1 MSLMIQ
7 GVAAADPFRT
17 FIDRKLGA
25 VLGRAHA
32 RATAS
37 VVTFTDVNGPRGGV
51 DTRCAVTVETPGRP
65 AHHASALGADMRLA
79 LDAALAAL
87 QHELLRDRD
96 RRRTLARR
104 PKKYFVAE
112 QGNQPEG
119 EAALPPVRHRRRSA

>member
-1 MSLMIQ
+1 MSLVIQ

-17 FIDRKLGA
+17 VIDKKLGT

-37 VVTFTDVNGPRGGV
+37 VVTFTDVNGSKGGV

-79 LDAALAAL
+79 LDAALEAL
-87 QHELLRDRD
+87 QHELLRDRG

-112 QGNQPEG
+112 QANQPDG
-119 EAALPPVRHRRRSA
+119 EAALPPVRRRRRSA

>member
-87 QHELLRDRD
+87 QHERHQNVVRDHD
-96 RRRTLARR
+96 
-104 PKKYFVAE
+104 
-112 QGNQPEG
+112 G
-119 EAALPPVRHRRRSA
+119 ERNRFYDHHRGRGR